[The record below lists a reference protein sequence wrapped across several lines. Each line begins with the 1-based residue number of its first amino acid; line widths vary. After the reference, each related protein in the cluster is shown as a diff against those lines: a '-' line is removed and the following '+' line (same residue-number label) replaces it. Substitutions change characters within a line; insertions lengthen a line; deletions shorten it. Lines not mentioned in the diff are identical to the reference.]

1 MQVKVNTTTGE
12 TTIETTYIAAITQRV
27 VTEAIPSRIGGNIQ
41 SAHRYLLDIHM
52 TSGTIFNAA
61 LKEEEMRHLYW
72 AWAGVYGPALPQ
84 EEE

>member
-12 TTIETTYIAAITQRV
+12 TTIETTHIAAITLRE
-27 VTEAIPSRIGGNIQ
+27 TSTPELMPRRAY
-41 SAHRYLLDIHM
+41 RYLLDIHM
-52 TSGTIFNAA
+52 TSGTIFNAD
-61 LKEEEMRHLYW
+61 LKEKEMRHLYW